1 MEIGS
6 EFWDVPSQEGDR
18 KFLLSGRTALEYI
31 LRDILSGH
39 KVESA
44 LLPSHCCH
52 TMIEPFLRHEIPV
65 RFYDVHFDREI
76 GLCAKL
82 PMARQNEIFY
92 YMTYFGF
99 SQMSG
104 MDLSEIRA
112 SYEII
117 IEDQT
122 HSWLIDRTQSM
133 ADYSYTSYRKWAGF
147 YGIAE
152 AKKKAGCFISLENQS
167 HYEYNSMRKN
177 AMLLKKQYIDEKAD
191 TKQEFLRI
199 FHEAEELLESDYV
212 GYTPNVD
219 SVVQLINVDFNLIKE
234 KRRKN
239 ATVLLN
245 GLKEIPGL
253 TPIYGNLSDVDTP
266 LFFPVLVERDRDD
279 VRRYLIEQQVYC
291 PVHWPLSE
299 YHEGISEIGKQI
311 YHQELSLVC
320 DQRYGEDDMERV
332 VKLIAAYFNERT

>member
-1 MEIGS
+1 
-6 EFWDVPSQEGDR
+6 
-18 KFLLSGRTALEYI
+18 
-31 LRDILSGH
+31 
-39 KVESA
+39 
-44 LLPSHCCH
+44 
-52 TMIEPFLRHEIPV
+52 
-65 RFYDVHFDREI
+65 
-76 GLCAKL
+76 
-82 PMARQNEIFY
+82 
-92 YMTYFGF
+92 
-99 SQMSG
+99 
-104 MDLSEIRA
+104 
-112 SYEII
+112 
-117 IEDQT
+117 
-122 HSWLIDRTQSM
+122 
-133 ADYSYTSYRKWAGF
+133 
-147 YGIAE
+147 
-152 AKKKAGCFISLENQS
+152 
-167 HYEYNSMRKN
+167 
-177 AMLLKKQYIDEKAD
+177 MLLKKLHIDEKAD

-199 FHEAEELLESDYV
+199 FHEAGELLESDYV

-253 TPIYGNLSDVDTP
+253 TPIDGNLSDVDTP

-332 VKLIAAYFNERT
+332 VELDSGIFQRKDLMDYDY